1 MSMLRL
7 PRSSL
12 RAPST
17 REQVHMNPPARHFE
31 LVADIGEAMGIAS
44 AIHRGRLAD
53 VVEHLCLDHIA
64 EQLGAARS
72 FRLAALIAVDRCRRP
87 CHRCEQAAAE
97 QAAAQKA
104 TRAVAL

>member
-1 MSMLRL
+1 MDS
-7 PRSSL
+7 
-12 RAPST
+12 
-17 REQVHMNPPARHFE
+17 PARHYDFA
-31 LVADIGEAMGIAS
+31 ADVGEALGIAS

-87 CHRCEQAAAE
+87 CHRCEHVAAR
-97 QAAAQKA
+97 KD
-104 TRAVAL
+104 TRAVAP